1 MTRPNQSP
9 EATIASLR
17 NQIETQREEIR
28 QLREL
33 LNPPVSLP
41 TRWSL
46 TRQQARLVIGLAR
59 GQGQPLTTE
68 HLLGVMYGPGHEHGH
83 SCLHVAVLKIR
94 RKKDLHGLTTAN
106 HYGGLFSMAPESCA
120 AVLAAL
126 KGTTSPK
133 KLGGEMRGEA
143 PIGAMAVPEQAA
155 A

>member
-1 MTRPNQSP
+1 MTRPHQSP

-17 NQIETQREEIR
+17 SQVETQREEIR

-46 TRQQARLVIGLAR
+46 TPQQARVVIGLAR
-59 GQGQPLTTE
+59 GQGQALTTE

-94 RKKDLHGLTTAN
+94 RKKDLHGLTIAN

-120 AVLAAL
+120 TVLAAL
-126 KGTTSPK
+126 KATASPETTEH
-133 KLGGEMRGEA
+133 GMRSEA
-143 PIGAMAVPEQAA
+143 PIGATAA
-155 A
+155 AA